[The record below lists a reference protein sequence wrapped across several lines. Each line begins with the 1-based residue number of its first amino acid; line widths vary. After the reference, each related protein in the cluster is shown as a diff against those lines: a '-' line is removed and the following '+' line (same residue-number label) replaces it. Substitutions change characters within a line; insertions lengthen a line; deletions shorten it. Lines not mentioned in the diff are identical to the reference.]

1 MNSKVPTDI
10 LKEKIIA
17 MQYNNLP
24 VFNIVLDSDEDG
36 LHLVSLVDYPAV
48 CESFLKFKEEH
59 RTLTFTTDNEQHI
72 ISGVSLLAD
81 TPIYRNDG
89 GEGYYVV
96 FTKDTIKRLVE
107 KYNRE
112 NRTNL
117 TSLQHNGKVITDCI
131 MVESYFIDKDRG
143 ICPKEFEHCPD
154 GSWITSYKVTSEE
167 LWDEIKNSGELNGFS
182 VEISCQLEPAAEGQ
196 LLYEEPGADDFW
208 DELWGYLT
216 GDFESKKKTDF
227 SLDKGDIIRALEK
240 RNTIKIDEGGG
251 VRTYFPHSL
260 GRRDGKDV
268 VILYDP
274 SSGKWSVRELGSIG
288 KYIVTTD
295 KIGEFDY
302 SDPSYGEI
310 MDDDSITVSRSTVST
325 GDGFIDAIKNRT
337 WVQIAYDDE
346 QEPKH
351 TGYRQCMVV
360 AYGYTHAG
368 NVAVRCYQQFGD
380 TRTTTPD
387 YKIFLVKRM
396 QAFKPMTNTE
406 PWNDSMLDSRFHS
419 GGDKNLNYPLIYAH
433 KLGL

>member
-1 MNSKVPTDI
+1 MNRLPIYDI
-10 LKEKIIA
+10 SIDLDNDVEA
-17 MQYNNLP
+17 MTC
-24 VFNIVLDSDEDG
+24 I
-36 LHLVSLVDYPAV
+36 SLVTDPAV
-48 CESFLKFKEEH
+48 ERYFECFSKDSKPMKFGI
-59 RTLTFTTDNEQHI
+59 TDTDKHCI
-72 ISGVSLLAD
+72 TGVAIRAGV
-81 TPIYRNDG
+81 PIYRYSEDL
-89 GEGYYVV
+89 GEYYVRFTRETIEKIV
-96 FTKDTIKRLVE
+96 YKYSKQNLWNSVSLEHSGTNIDSAVMVEFFTKSADKCPKGFEDVE
-107 KYNRE
+107 DG
-112 NRTNL
+112 
-117 TSLQHNGKVITDCI
+117 SLMVTYKITDD
-131 MVESYFIDKDRG
+131 S
-143 ICPKEFEHCPD
+143 
-154 GSWITSYKVTSEE
+154 
-167 LWDEIKNSGELNGFS
+167 LWDTLKLSDELNGFS
-182 VEISCQLEPAAEGQ
+182 IEILADLQPTGDFVEQTG
-196 LLYEEPGADDFW
+196 DFW

-240 RNTIKIDEGGG
+240 RNTIKIDEGSE

-274 SSGKWSVRELGSIG
+274 ATGKWSVRELGSIG

-302 SDPSYGEI
+302 SDPSYDEI

-337 WVQIAYDDE
+337 WVQVAYDDE

-396 QAFKPMTNTE
+396 QAFKPMENTE

>member
-1 MNSKVPTDI
+1 MKIPIYDAFLSEGENEGLSCISIVDEPAME
-10 LKEKIIA
+10 KE
-17 MQYNNLP
+17 ML
-24 VFNIVLDSDEDG
+24 VFNKDSRPVMFSVQDEMQHKITSVVIRCGYPVYRIDETGKEYYIRFGRDVIEQLAEKYSKDG
-36 LHLVSLVDYPAV
+36 LLNKVSV
-48 CESFLKFKEEH
+48 
-59 RTLTFTTDNEQHI
+59 
-72 ISGVSLLAD
+72 
-81 TPIYRNDG
+81 
-89 GEGYYVV
+89 
-96 FTKDTIKRLVE
+96 
-107 KYNRE
+107 
-112 NRTNL
+112 
-117 TSLQHNGKVITDCI
+117 QHNGELLDGIT
-131 MVESYFIDKDRG
+131 MVEFFIKDIGKGINPVGFEDIEDHSLFCTFKVNNDKVWDRIVEGEFGGLSMEVFLDMKPTDEYVEEDSY
-143 ICPKEFEHCPD
+143 
-154 GSWITSYKVTSEE
+154 
-167 LWDEIKNSGELNGFS
+167 
-182 VEISCQLEPAAEGQ
+182 
-196 LLYEEPGADDFW
+196 W
-208 DELWGYLT
+208 DELWEYLT
-216 GDFESKKKTDF
+216 GEDFESKKKTDF

-240 RNTIKIDEGGG
+240 RNTIKIDEGSE

-274 SSGKWSVRELGSIG
+274 ATGKWSVRELGSIG
-288 KYIVTTD
+288 KYIITTN

-302 SDPSYGEI
+302 SDPSYDSI